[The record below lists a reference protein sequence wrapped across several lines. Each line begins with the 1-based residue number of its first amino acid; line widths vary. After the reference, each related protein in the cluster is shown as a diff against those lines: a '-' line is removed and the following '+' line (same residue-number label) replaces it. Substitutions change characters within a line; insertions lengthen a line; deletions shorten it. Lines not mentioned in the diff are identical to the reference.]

1 MYVTLRKKIKAKWN
15 FNLSISN
22 FPKKIKEI
30 IKMFWHFWFFTGYH
44 HPFFFFLD
52 FTFYKVALIF
62 HYIHTLMFKHVNIG
76 KHIWIHTS
84 KMKKK
89 HTHFKISSRDEVF
102 TRLFFFFSSRSEIS
116 SWQKRVNSKRHFTI
130 DRDDFILG
138 SNFTCK
144 HPLTVLVKLS
154 VS

>member
-1 MYVTLRKKIKAKWN
+1 MEFQSFN
-15 FNLSISN
+15 FKLPQKNKRNNKNVLTFLIFYRLSSS
-22 FPKKIKEI
+22 
-30 IKMFWHFWFFTGYH
+30 
-44 HPFFFFLD
+44 FFFFLD

>member
-1 MYVTLRKKIKAKWN
+1 MEFQSFN
-15 FNLSISN
+15 FKL
-22 FPKKIKEI
+22 PKKNKRNNKNILTFLI
-30 IKMFWHFWFFTGYH
+30 FYRLSSS
-44 HPFFFFLD
+44 FFFLD

-62 HYIHTLMFKHVNIG
+62 HYIHTLIMFKHVNIG

-102 TRLFFFFSSRSEIS
+102 TRPFFFFSSRDEIS

-130 DRDDFILG
+130 DRDNFIRG

-144 HPLTVLVKLS
+144 HPLRVLVKLS